1 MKTKE
6 ELLHEYDINF
16 CKIFHN
22 DLINL
27 LAGYRESSSIHS
39 IIEPE
44 LNQLYRIADLI
55 ADKIFPHNNH
65 EQ

>member
-6 ELLHEYDINF
+6 EILHECDIQC

-27 LAGYRESSSIHS
+27 LAGWRASFSIHS

-55 ADKIFPHNNH
+55 ADKIFPHNH